1 MSECGVGNAE
11 CEVNG
16 AANGNAPSPTTAVP
30 ADPSNSFASTPHSA
44 LRTPHSA
51 APWLPRVESL
61 LDRLGDF
68 LNPILVKEA
77 RQAMKSRQFSVTFAL
92 LLILGWIWTVGFI
105 AYWNVAL
112 YYQSYGVWAISAY
125 YLVLTVPMLIV
136 IPFATFRSLASET
149 EDGTFELMSIT
160 TLTAR
165 QIVLGKLASAV
176 LQMLVYYSALAP
188 CIAFT
193 YLLRGIDI
201 VTIGLLLFHTFLASM
216 LLSVVG
222 LVAATLSRSRMWQV
236 LVSVVLIMGLLFFTW
251 VWDLGSMQILFE
263 GSGTLPYDEPEF
275 WLVNGAA
282 VSFVLAFS
290 VLFLFVAAAQITFA
304 SENRSTPIRWVLLAI
319 HLLLVGWMV
328 ALWRSAEFDQTAVFL
343 VVMEVLGGIY
353 WMFVGAV
360 LTGETAELSP
370 RAKRRLPQSLLGRS
384 LLTWFNPGSGSG
396 YTFVV
401 LNMAGLVLIHAVLV
415 FFALAMGDGS
425 APQDGDWFFIAI
437 TILGYIAGY
446 LGVVRLC
453 VSLARRFT
461 AVPMITVFLMHVVV
475 LLMGIFIPMAILSL
489 QFGINAYDFSYGP
502 LQLTNWWWTLFELLD
517 NGTSGPVG
525 ELIPVAIVVLGGLIF
540 LANLADAA
548 GEVEKVRTVAPQRV
562 IEDDASLRPVPAY
575 KPKNPWDEGA
585 GDAGGQKPDSRE
597 QRSESREQ
605 IK

>member
-1 MSECGVGNAE
+1 MSQAGLRNTDVGVEPAGNGVPRTDDIATNA
-11 CEVNG
+11 NG
-16 AANGNAPSPTTAVP
+16 ASPFAHTGQP
-30 ADPSNSFASTPHSA
+30 AIPDLQSTV
-44 LRTPHSA
+44 
-51 APWLPRVESL
+51 PWLARVEPF
-61 LDRLGDF
+61 LDYLGDY

-105 AYWNVAL
+105 AFWNVSL

-165 QIVLGKLASAV
+165 QIVIGKLASAV

-201 VTIGLLLFHTFLASM
+201 ITIGLLLGHTFLASV

-236 LVSVVLIMGLLFFTW
+236 LVSVVLIMGLLGFTW
-251 VWDLGSMQILFE
+251 IWDIGSMQVLFE
-263 GSGTLPYDEPEF
+263 GNGTLPFDEPIF
-275 WLVNGAA
+275 WAINGAA
-282 VSFVLAFS
+282 ISFVMAFS
-290 VLFLFVAAAQITFA
+290 VLFLFIAAAQITFA
-304 SENRSTPIRWVLLAI
+304 SENRSTPIRWVLVVI
-319 HLLLVGWMV
+319 QLLLVGWMV
-328 ALWRSAEFDQTAVFL
+328 FMWQSIQEDRSDLML
-343 VVMEVLGGIY
+343 VTMEVLAGIY

-360 LTGETAELSP
+360 LTGETADLSP
-370 RAKRRLPQSLLGRS
+370 RAKRHLPQSVLGRS

-401 LNMAGLVLIHAVLV
+401 LNMAGVVVVHIVLV
-415 FFALAMGDGS
+415 CASLAVGNGN
-425 APQDGDWFFIAI
+425 APPNSDWFFSAIA
-437 TILGYIAGY
+437 ILGYVAGY
-446 LGVVRLC
+446 LGTVRLC

-461 AVPMITVFLMHVVV
+461 TVPMITVFLMHVVV
-475 LLMGIFIPMAILSL
+475 LLVGIFVPMAILSL

-502 LQLTNWWWTLFELLD
+502 LQLTNWWWTILELLWR
-517 NGTSGPVG
+517 GPTGPVG
-525 ELIPVAIVVLGGLIF
+525 EIIPLVVLLIGGLIF
-540 LANLADAA
+540 LANLVDTA

-562 IEDDASLRPVPAY
+562 LEDDAAQRPVPVP
-575 KPKNPWDEGA
+575 KPKNPWDDGTGVERSQASGV
-585 GDAGGQKPDSRE
+585 GDQEK
-597 QRSESREQ
+597 
-605 IK
+605 